1 MGNSV
6 SADFDVSR
14 VRKIIGVVIHNA
26 YKTLKGL
33 NVDIKELQGDFWLK
47 AWKATISWDKAKA
60 ANQYTF
66 IQTACERE
74 VIARIREAARN
85 ARKMPMASIG
95 FGSEEQRESL
105 DDILSDPDAD
115 VLSVVNVTLTIEKAR
130 KSLRANDR
138 TLFELL
144 LDGKTQDEMAKE
156 LGCTQPSISLR
167 LSALRKQLQWMKADL
182 SC

>member
-1 MGNSV
+1 MGKSV
-6 SADFDVSR
+6 STDFDISR

-26 YKTLKGL
+26 YRTLKGL
-33 NVDIKELQGDFWLK
+33 DVDIEELQGDLWLK
-47 AWKATISWDKAKA
+47 AWKATMSWDRTKA

-74 VIARIREAARN
+74 VISRIREAARD
-85 ARKMPMASIG
+85 AKKMPIASIG
-95 FGSEEQRESL
+95 FAGEEQKESL
-105 DDILSDPDAD
+105 DDILSDPNAD

-130 KSLRANDR
+130 KSLRATDR
-138 TLFELL
+138 TLFDLL
-144 LDGKTQDEMAKE
+144 LDGKTQDEMARE

-182 SC
+182 GY